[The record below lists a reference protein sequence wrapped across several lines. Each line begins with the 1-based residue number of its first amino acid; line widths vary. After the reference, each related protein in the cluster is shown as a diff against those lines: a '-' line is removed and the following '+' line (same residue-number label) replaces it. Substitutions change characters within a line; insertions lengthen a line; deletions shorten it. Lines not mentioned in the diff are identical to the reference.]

1 MNEAPERIIADL
13 QAKLTECCLQA
24 LATDGQAAEALDRAI
39 KAEAEAAT
47 LRGKLA
53 EAVEIAERNAAYHR
67 ANYERG
73 EPGYRIEERMA
84 AVAESIRDAIA
95 RIAEDAQ

>member
-24 LATDGQAAEALDRAI
+24 LAADGQAAEALDRAI
-39 KAEAEAAT
+39 KAEAEAAN
-47 LRGKLA
+47 LRAQLA
-53 EAVEIAERNAAYHR
+53 EARQALSDLLDDTQHANHNCGDEWCPVKAAR
-67 ANYERG
+67 A
-73 EPGYRIEERMA
+73 IL
-84 AVAESIRDAIA
+84 A